1 MTKKSSMCIKQKLTK
16 TENFINMCDSTRDSP
31 ELALITWLSG
41 ENLQM

>member
-1 MTKKSSMCIKQKLTK
+1 MTKKIKHVYKTK